1 MNIRHLC
8 RPAYIATAALALS
21 VPTTALA
28 QPVEPPP
35 ETLGAPDALPPL
47 PSPDADFKKDQ
58 GLFGDQVETDPEAVK
73 AAFDGQQQV
82 EGRLPTYARYPT
94 LTYTTQAI
102 AGVLAA
108 GVVGLAAGN
117 LGDAIDPGD
126 PLQPLGGYHGPAIAG
141 LLGTGVG
148 SALGVWGAGLLFEKN
163 THPGWV
169 ALGAAAGSAV
179 GTGTAIGIAALG
191 DADTGTAALAVG
203 SALLF
208 QVGGAILFGE
218 LFKPP
223 PPPRSTDRSG
233 LIELPDDL

>member
-1 MNIRHLC
+1 M
-8 RPAYIATAALALS
+8 TTSLALS
-21 VPTTALA
+21 APGLVGA
-28 QPVEPPP
+28 QTPDLPAEPPP
-35 ETLGAPDALPPL
+35 ETLAPVAEPLPPL
-47 PSPDADFKKDQ
+47 PPPNADFKKDQ
-58 GLFGDQVETDPEAVK
+58 ALFGDEVETDPEVV
-73 AAFDGQQQV
+73 AAALSRQQQV
-82 EGRLPTYARYPT
+82 EGWRPAYARYPT
-94 LTYTTQAI
+94 LSYTTQAI
-102 AGVLAA
+102 AGVLTA

-117 LGDAIDPGD
+117 LGEAIDPGD

-148 SALGVWGAGLLFEKN
+148 AAAGVWGAGLLFEKN

-179 GTGTAIGIAALG
+179 GTGAAIGLASLG
-191 DADTGTAALAVG
+191 DADTGTAALALG

-208 QVGGAILFGE
+208 QVGGAIVFGE

-223 PPPRSTDRSG
+223 PAPPTTDRSG